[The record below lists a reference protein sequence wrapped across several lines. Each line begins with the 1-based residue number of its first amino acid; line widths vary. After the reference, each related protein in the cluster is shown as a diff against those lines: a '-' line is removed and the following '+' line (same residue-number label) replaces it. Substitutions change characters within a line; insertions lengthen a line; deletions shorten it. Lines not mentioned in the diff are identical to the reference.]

1 MPFYRKSV
9 FCYCIIQKKA
19 VPLQRFQK
27 SDDMLQRKFTTEL
40 SRFLQEEPNKIL
52 LVNGARQIG
61 KSYLIRYVSQQ
72 LFANYIE
79 INLQADKEGARTFAN
94 VHSVQDFY
102 VQLGIFA
109 GQRLGSREDTII
121 FLDEIQAYPH
131 LLTLLKFLNQD
142 ARYRYIAS
150 GSQLGIALKMTP
162 STPMGS
168 VAIKQMY
175 PLDFEE
181 FLWAMGANI
190 ESIAAIRSQFEKRES
205 VNKSMHDYLMRLFRY
220 YLIVGG
226 MPEAVNQF
234 VLDQNIEKVRAIQLD
249 IIELYRVDASQ
260 YDEEQKLKIRTIYDL
275 IPSLLE
281 NKKKRVVYR
290 NIEHNKNKRYEH
302 YEDEF
307 DYLTASEVAVAVRAI
322 SNPHFPL
329 KESEQKNLLKLY
341 LNDVGLLTCLL
352 YRMNVNAI
360 LEDIKSINLG
370 TVYES
375 AVAQELH
382 AHEYPLFYYDNKKL
396 GEVDFIIDDYTNLS
410 VLPIEVKSGKDYYI
424 HSALDK
430 FITNE
435 DYAVKEAMVLCNQ
448 REVEIDKNGI
458 TYLPV
463 YYSMF
468 IAENKSTKKIVL
480 SIPQMPE

>member
-1 MPFYRKSV
+1 
-9 FCYCIIQKKA
+9 
-19 VPLQRFQK
+19 
-27 SDDMLQRKFTTEL
+27 MLQRKFTTEL
-40 SRFLQEEPNKIL
+40 SRFLQEEPDKIM

-72 LFANYIE
+72 LFVNYIE
-79 INLQADKEGARTFAN
+79 INLQEDKDGVRTFAN
-94 VHSVQDFY
+94 VRSVQDFY
-102 VQLGIFA
+102 VQLCIFA
-109 GQRLGSREDTII
+109 GQRLGNRKDTIV
-121 FLDEIQAYPH
+121 FLDEIQVYPH

-175 PLDFEE
+175 PLEFEE
-181 FLWAMGANI
+181 FLWAMGANT
-190 ESIAAIRSQFEKRES
+190 ESIAAVQSQFEKREML
-205 VNKSMHDYLMRLFRY
+205 NESMHDYLLRMFQY

-234 VLDQNIEKVRAIQLD
+234 VYDQNVAKVRAIQRD
-249 IIELYRVDASQ
+249 IIELYRIDASQ
-260 YDEEQKLKIRTIYDL
+260 YDEERRLKIRTIYDL

-290 NIEHNKNKRYEH
+290 NIEHNKNRRYEH
-302 YEDEF
+302 YEEEF
-307 DYLTASEVAVAVRAI
+307 DYLTASGVATAVRAI

-352 YRMNVNAI
+352 FGLNVNAI
-360 LEDIKSINLG
+360 LENIKSINLG

-382 AHEYPLFYYDNKKL
+382 AHGCSLFYYDNKKL

-410 VLPIEVKSGKDYYI
+410 VLPIEVKSGKDYYV

-430 FITNE
+430 FIANQ
-435 DYAVKEAMVLCNQ
+435 DYSVKDAVVLCNQ
-448 REVEIDKNGI
+448 RRVEIDKNGI
-458 TYLPV
+458 LHMPV

-468 IAENKSTKKIVL
+468 IVGNKNSEDVL
-480 SIPQMPE
+480 LPLLKIPQ

>member
-1 MPFYRKSV
+1 
-9 FCYCIIQKKA
+9 
-19 VPLQRFQK
+19 
-27 SDDMLQRKFTTEL
+27 MLQRKFTTEL

-79 INLQADKEGARTFAN
+79 INLQADKEGARTFAK

-181 FLWAMGANI
+181 FLWSMGANRD
-190 ESIAAIRSQFEKRES
+190 SIVAIRSQFEKRES

-234 VLDQNIEKVRAIQLD
+234 VLDQNIEKVRAIQQD

-290 NIEHNKNKRYEH
+290 DIEHNKNKRYEH

-307 DYLTASEVAVAVRAI
+307 DYLTASGVAVAVRAI

-468 IAENKSTKKIVL
+468 IAENKSTKDIVL

>member
-1 MPFYRKSV
+1 M
-9 FCYCIIQKKA
+9 
-19 VPLQRFQK
+19 
-27 SDDMLQRKFTTEL
+27 
-40 SRFLQEEPNKIL
+40 
-52 LVNGARQIG
+52 
-61 KSYLIRYVSQQ
+61 SQQ
-72 LFANYIE
+72 LFVNYIE
-79 INLQADKEGARTFAN
+79 INLQEDKDGVRTFAN
-94 VHSVQDFY
+94 VRSVQDFY

-109 GQRLGSREDTII
+109 GQRLGNRKDTIV
-121 FLDEIQAYPH
+121 FLDEIQVYPH

-181 FLWAMGANI
+181 FLWAMGANT
-190 ESIAAIRSQFEKRES
+190 ESIAAVQSQFEKREML
-205 VNKSMHDYLMRLFRY
+205 NESMHDYLLRMFQY

-234 VLDQNIEKVRAIQLD
+234 VYDQNVAKVRAIQRD
-249 IIELYRVDASQ
+249 IIELYRIDASQ
-260 YDEEQKLKIRTIYDL
+260 YDEERRLKIRTIYDL

-281 NKKKRVVYR
+281 NKKKRIVYR
-290 NIEHNKNKRYEH
+290 NIEHNKNRRYEH
-302 YEDEF
+302 YEEEF
-307 DYLTASEVAVAVRAI
+307 DYLTASGVAMAVRAI

-352 YRMNVNAI
+352 YGMNVNAI
-360 LEDIKSINLG
+360 LENIKSINLG

-382 AHEYPLFYYDNKKL
+382 AHGCSLFYYDNKKL

-410 VLPIEVKSGKDYYI
+410 VLSIEVKSGKDYYV

-430 FITNE
+430 FIANQ
-435 DYAVKEAMVLCNQ
+435 DYSVKDAVVLCNQ
-448 REVEIDKNGI
+448 RRVEIDKNGI
-458 TYLPV
+458 LHMPV

-468 IAENKSTKKIVL
+468 IVGNKNSEDVL
-480 SIPQMPE
+480 LPLLKIPQ

>member
-1 MPFYRKSV
+1 
-9 FCYCIIQKKA
+9 
-19 VPLQRFQK
+19 
-27 SDDMLQRKFTTEL
+27 MLQRKFTTEL
-40 SRFLQEEPNKIL
+40 SRFLQEEPDKIM

-72 LFANYIE
+72 QFAHYIE

-102 VQLGIFA
+102 VQLGIYA
-109 GQRLGSREDTII
+109 GQDLGNREDTIV

-168 VAIKQMY
+168 IAIKQMY

-181 FLWAMGANI
+181 FLWAMGANS
-190 ESIAAIRSQFEKRES
+190 ESVSAVRSQFEKREMLNES
-205 VNKSMHDYLMRLFRY
+205 LHDYLLRMFRY

-234 VLDQNIEKVRAIQLD
+234 VLDQNIAKVRAIQKD

-260 YDEEQKLKIRTIYDL
+260 YDEERKLKIRTIYDL

-290 NIEHNKNKRYEH
+290 DIENVKGKRYEN
-302 YEDEF
+302 YEEEF
-307 DYLTASEVAVAVRAI
+307 DYLTASGVAMAVRAI

-329 KESEQKNLLKLY
+329 KENEQKNLLKLY
-341 LNDVGLLTCLL
+341 LNDVGLLTNLL
-352 YRMNVNAI
+352 YGMNANAI

-382 AHEYPLFYYDNKKL
+382 AHGCPLFYYDNKKL
-396 GEVDFIIDDYTNLS
+396 GEVDFIIDDYSNLS
-410 VLPIEVKSGKDYYI
+410 VLPIEVKSGKDYYV

-430 FITNE
+430 FISNK
-435 DYAVKEAMVLCNQ
+435 DYSVKDAIVLCNQ
-448 REVEIDKNGI
+448 REVKTDKDGV
-458 TYLPV
+458 TYMPV

-468 IAENKSTKKIVL
+468 IQGNNSTKDVIL
-480 SIPQMPE
+480 PLPEMPV

>member
-1 MPFYRKSV
+1 
-9 FCYCIIQKKA
+9 
-19 VPLQRFQK
+19 
-27 SDDMLQRKFTTEL
+27 MLQRKFTTEL
-40 SRFLQEEPNKIL
+40 SRFLQDEPDKIM

-72 LFANYIE
+72 LFAHYIE
-79 INLQADKEGARTFAN
+79 INLQEDKEGARTFAN

-102 VQLGIFA
+102 VQLGIFV
-109 GQRLGSREDTII
+109 GNELGTREDTIV

-181 FLWAMGANI
+181 FLWAMGANE
-190 ESIAAIRSQFEKRES
+190 ESLSAIRSQFERGEMLNES
-205 VNKSMHDYLMRLFRY
+205 LHNYMMRMFRY

-226 MPEAVNQF
+226 MPEVVNQF
-234 VLDQNIEKVRAIQLD
+234 VQDQNITKVRAIQHD

-260 YDEEQKLKIRTIYDL
+260 YDEERKLKIRTIYDL

-281 NKKKRVVYR
+281 NKKKRIVYR
-290 NIEHNKNKRYEH
+290 DIEHNKNKRYEH
-302 YEDEF
+302 YEEEF
-307 DYLTASEVAVAVRAI
+307 EYLTASGVAMAVRAI

-341 LNDVGLLTCLL
+341 INDVGLLTCLL
-352 YRMNVNAI
+352 YNMNVNAI
-360 LEDIKSINLG
+360 LDDVKSINLG

-382 AHEYPLFYYDNKKL
+382 AHGCPLFYYDNKKL
-396 GEVDFIIDDYTNLS
+396 GEVDFIIDDYEHLS
-410 VLPIEVKSGKDYYI
+410 VLPIEVKSGKDYYV

-430 FITNE
+430 FISNE
-435 DYAVKEAMVLCNQ
+435 DYSVKDAIVLYNR
-448 REVEIDKNGI
+448 REVKIGKDGV
-458 TYLPV
+458 TYMPV
-463 YYSMF
+463 YYAMF
-468 IAENKSTKKIVL
+468 IQATKPATDVIL
-480 SIPQMPE
+480 SLPTMPKRGS

>member
-1 MPFYRKSV
+1 
-9 FCYCIIQKKA
+9 
-19 VPLQRFQK
+19 
-27 SDDMLQRKFTTEL
+27 MLQRKFTTEL
-40 SRFLQEEPNKIL
+40 SRFLHEEPDKIM

-72 LFANYIE
+72 QFAHYIE

-102 VQLGIFA
+102 VQLGIYA
-109 GQRLGSREDTII
+109 GQDLGNREDTIV

-168 VAIKQMY
+168 IAIKQMY

-181 FLWAMGANI
+181 FLWAMGANS
-190 ESIAAIRSQFEKRES
+190 ESISAVRSQFEKREMLNES
-205 VNKSMHDYLMRLFRY
+205 LHDYLLRMFRY

-234 VLDQNIEKVRAIQLD
+234 VQDQNITKVRAIQKD

-260 YDEEQKLKIRTIYDL
+260 YDEERKLKIRTIYDL

-290 NIEHNKNKRYEH
+290 DIEHIKGKRYEN
-302 YEDEF
+302 YEEEF
-307 DYLTASEVAVAVRAI
+307 DYLTASGVAMAVRAI

-341 LNDVGLLTCLL
+341 INDVGLLTSLL
-352 YRMNVNAI
+352 YGMNANAI

-382 AHEYPLFYYDNKKL
+382 AHGCPLFYYDNKKL

-410 VLPIEVKSGKDYYI
+410 VLPIEVKSGKDYYV

-430 FITNE
+430 FISNK
-435 DYAVKEAMVLCNQ
+435 DYSVKDAIVLCNR
-448 REVEIDKNGI
+448 REVKPDKDGV
-458 TYLPV
+458 TYMPV

-468 IAENKSTKKIVL
+468 IQGNNSTKDMILPLPK
-480 SIPQMPE
+480 MPI

>member
-1 MPFYRKSV
+1 MQYICSGFYHRV
-9 FCYCIIQKKA
+9 
-19 VPLQRFQK
+19 
-27 SDDMLQRKFTTEL
+27 MLQRKFATEL
-40 SRFLQEEPNKIL
+40 SRFLQDEPDKIM

-72 LFANYIE
+72 LFAHYIE
-79 INLQADKEGARTFAN
+79 INLQEDKEGARTFAN

-109 GQRLGSREDTII
+109 GNELGTRKDTIV

-168 VAIKQMY
+168 VAMKQMY

-181 FLWAMGANI
+181 FLWAMGANT
-190 ESIAAIRSQFEKRES
+190 ESISAIRSQFEKREVLNES
-205 VNKSMHDYLMRLFRY
+205 LHEYMMRMFRF

-234 VLDQNIEKVRAIQLD
+234 VQDQNITKVRAIQRD

-260 YDEEQKLKIRTIYDL
+260 YDEERKLKIRTIYDL

-290 NIEHNKNKRYEH
+290 DIEHNKNKRYEH
-302 YEDEF
+302 YEEEF
-307 DYLTASEVAVAVRAI
+307 EYLTASGVAMAVRAI

-341 LNDVGLLTCLL
+341 INDVGLLTSLL
-352 YRMNVNAI
+352 YNMNVNAI
-360 LEDIKSINLG
+360 LEDVKSINLG

-382 AHEYPLFYYDNKKL
+382 AHGCPLFYYDNKKL
-396 GEVDFIIDDYTNLS
+396 GEVDFIIDDYGHLS
-410 VLPIEVKSGKDYYI
+410 VLPIEVKSGKDYYV

-430 FITNE
+430 FISNE
-435 DYAVKEAMVLCNQ
+435 DYSVKDAIVLCNR
-448 REVEIDKNGI
+448 REVKTAKEGV
-458 TYLPV
+458 TYMPV
-463 YYSMF
+463 YYAMF
-468 IAENKSTKKIVL
+468 IQDAKPAMDVIL
-480 SIPQMPE
+480 SLPTMPKMDK

>member
-1 MPFYRKSV
+1 MQTLAQLTKKEYLCSGFYDRT
-9 FCYCIIQKKA
+9 
-19 VPLQRFQK
+19 
-27 SDDMLQRKFTTEL
+27 MLQRKFATEL
-40 SRFLQEEPNKIL
+40 SRFLQDEPDKIM

-61 KSYLIRYVSQQ
+61 KSYLIRFVSQQ
-72 LFANYIE
+72 LFAHYIE
-79 INLQADKEGARTFAN
+79 INLQEDKEGARTFAN

-109 GQRLGSREDTII
+109 GNELGTRKDTIV

-181 FLWAMGANI
+181 FLRAMGVNS
-190 ESIAAIRSQFEKRES
+190 ESISAIRSQFEKREMLNES
-205 VNKSMHDYLMRLFRY
+205 LHEYMMRMFRF

-234 VLDQNIEKVRAIQLD
+234 VQNQNITKVRAIQQD

-260 YDEEQKLKIRTIYDL
+260 YDEERKLKIHTIYDL

-281 NKKKRVVYR
+281 NKKKRIVYR
-290 NIEHNKNKRYEH
+290 DIEHNKNKRYEH
-302 YEDEF
+302 YEEEF
-307 DYLTASEVAVAVRAI
+307 EYLTASGVAMAVRAI

-341 LNDVGLLTCLL
+341 INDVGLLTSLL
-352 YRMNVNAI
+352 YNMNVNAI
-360 LEDIKSINLG
+360 LEDVKSVNLG

-382 AHEYPLFYYDNKKL
+382 AHGCPLFYYDNKKL
-396 GEVDFIIDDYTNLS
+396 GEVDFIIDDYGNLS
-410 VLPIEVKSGKDYYI
+410 VLPIEVKSGKDYYV

-430 FITNE
+430 FISNE
-435 DYAVKEAMVLCNQ
+435 DYSVKDAIVLCNR
-448 REVEIDKNGI
+448 REIKTDKDGV
-458 TYLPV
+458 TYMPV
-463 YYSMF
+463 YYAMF
-468 IAENKSTKKIVL
+468 IQDTKQTTDVIL
-480 SIPQMPE
+480 SLPTMPKMDE

>member
-1 MPFYRKSV
+1 
-9 FCYCIIQKKA
+9 
-19 VPLQRFQK
+19 
-27 SDDMLQRKFTTEL
+27 MLQRKFTTEL
-40 SRFLQEEPNKIL
+40 SRFLHEEPDKIM

-72 LFANYIE
+72 QFAHYIE

-109 GQRLGSREDTII
+109 GNELGSREDTII

-131 LLTLLKFLNQD
+131 LLTMLKFLNQD

-168 VAIKQMY
+168 IAIKQMY

-181 FLWAMGANI
+181 FLWAMGANS
-190 ESIAAIRSQFEKRES
+190 ESISAIRSQFEKHEMLNES
-205 VNKSMHDYLMRLFRY
+205 LHEYVMRLFRL

-234 VLDQNIEKVRAIQLD
+234 VQDQNITKVRAIQKD

-260 YDEEQKLKIRTIYDL
+260 YDEERKLKIRTIYDL

-290 NIEHNKNKRYEH
+290 DIEHIKGKRYEN
-302 YEDEF
+302 YEEEF
-307 DYLTASEVAVAVRAI
+307 DYLTASGVAMAVRAI

-341 LNDVGLLTCLL
+341 LNDVGLLTSLL
-352 YRMNVNAI
+352 YGMNANAI
-360 LEDIKSINLG
+360 LEDI
-370 TVYES
+370 
-375 AVAQELH
+375 
-382 AHEYPLFYYDNKKL
+382 
-396 GEVDFIIDDYTNLS
+396 DDYSNLS
-410 VLPIEVKSGKDYYI
+410 VLPIEVKSGKDYYV

-430 FITNE
+430 FISNK
-435 DYAVKEAMVLCNQ
+435 DYSVKDAIVLCNR
-448 REVEIDKNGI
+448 REVKTDKNGV
-458 TYLPV
+458 TYMPV

-468 IAENKSTKKIVL
+468 IQGNNSTKDVIL
-480 SIPQMPE
+480 PLPEMPV

>member
-1 MPFYRKSV
+1 
-9 FCYCIIQKKA
+9 
-19 VPLQRFQK
+19 
-27 SDDMLQRKFTTEL
+27 MLQRKFTTEL
-40 SRFLQEEPNKIL
+40 SRFLQDEPDKIM

-61 KSYLIRYVSQQ
+61 KSYLIRFVSQQ
-72 LFANYIE
+72 LFTHYIE
-79 INLQADKEGARTFAN
+79 INLQEDKEGARTFAN

-109 GQRLGSREDTII
+109 GNELGSREDTIV

-181 FLWAMGANI
+181 FLWAMGANT
-190 ESIAAIRSQFEKRES
+190 ESISAIRSQFEKREMLNES
-205 VNKSMHDYLMRLFRY
+205 LHEYMMRLFRF

-234 VLDQNIEKVRAIQLD
+234 VQDQNITKVRAIQRD

-260 YDEEQKLKIRTIYDL
+260 YDEERKLKIRTIYDL

-290 NIEHNKNKRYEH
+290 DIEHNKNKRYEH
-302 YEDEF
+302 YEEEF
-307 DYLTASEVAVAVRAI
+307 EYLAASGVAMDVRAI

-329 KESEQKNLLKLY
+329 KGSEQKNLLKLY
-341 LNDVGLLTCLL
+341 INDVGLLTCLL
-352 YRMNVNAI
+352 YNMNVNAI
-360 LEDIKSINLG
+360 LEDVKSINLG

-382 AHEYPLFYYDNKKL
+382 AHGCPLFYYDNKKL
-396 GEVDFIIDDYTNLS
+396 GEVDFIIDDYGHLS
-410 VLPIEVKSGKDYYI
+410 VLPIEVKSGKDYYV

-430 FITNE
+430 FISNE
-435 DYAVKEAMVLCNQ
+435 DYSVKDAIVLCNR
-448 REVEIDKNGI
+448 REVKTDKDEV
-458 TYLPV
+458 TYMPV
-463 YYSMF
+463 YYAMF
-468 IAENKSTKKIVL
+468 IQDAKPTTDVIL
-480 SIPQMPE
+480 SLPTMPQMDK

>member
-1 MPFYRKSV
+1 
-9 FCYCIIQKKA
+9 
-19 VPLQRFQK
+19 
-27 SDDMLQRKFTTEL
+27 MLQRKFTTEL
-40 SRFLQEEPNKIL
+40 SRFLQEEPDKIM

-72 LFANYIE
+72 LFVNYIE
-79 INLQADKEGARTFAN
+79 INLQEDKDGVRTFAN
-94 VHSVQDFY
+94 VRSVQDFY

-109 GQRLGSREDTII
+109 GQRLGNRKDTIV
-121 FLDEIQAYPH
+121 FLDEIQVYPH

-181 FLWAMGANI
+181 FLWAMGANT
-190 ESIAAIRSQFEKRES
+190 ESIAAVQSQFEKREML
-205 VNKSMHDYLMRLFRY
+205 NESMHDYLLRMFQY

-234 VLDQNIEKVRAIQLD
+234 VYDQNVAKVRAIQRD
-249 IIELYRVDASQ
+249 IIELYRIDASQ
-260 YDEEQKLKIRTIYDL
+260 YDEERRLKIRTIYDL

-290 NIEHNKNKRYEH
+290 NIEHNKNRRYEH
-302 YEDEF
+302 YEEEF
-307 DYLTASEVAVAVRAI
+307 DYLTASGVATAVRAI
-322 SNPHFPL
+322 SNPHLPL

-352 YRMNVNAI
+352 YGMNVNAI
-360 LEDIKSINLG
+360 LENIKSINLG

-382 AHEYPLFYYDNKKL
+382 AHGCSLFYYDNKKL

-410 VLPIEVKSGKDYYI
+410 VLPIEVKSGKDYYV

-430 FITNE
+430 FIANQ
-435 DYAVKEAMVLCNQ
+435 DYSVKDAVVLCNQ
-448 REVEIDKNGI
+448 RRVEIDKNGI
-458 TYLPV
+458 LHMPV

-468 IAENKSTKKIVL
+468 IVGNKNSEDVL
-480 SIPQMPE
+480 LPLLKIPQ

>member
-1 MPFYRKSV
+1 
-9 FCYCIIQKKA
+9 
-19 VPLQRFQK
+19 
-27 SDDMLQRKFTTEL
+27 MLQRKFTTEL
-40 SRFLQEEPNKIL
+40 SRFLHEEPDKIM

-72 LFANYIE
+72 QFAHYIE

-109 GQRLGSREDTII
+109 GNELGSREDTII

-131 LLTLLKFLNQD
+131 LLTMLKFLNQD

-150 GSQLGIALKMTP
+150 GSQLGIALKLTP

-168 VAIKQMY
+168 IAIKQMY

-181 FLWAMGANI
+181 FLWAMGANS
-190 ESIAAIRSQFEKRES
+190 ESISAIRSKFEKREMLNES
-205 VNKSMHDYLMRLFRY
+205 LHEYVMRLFRL

-234 VLDQNIEKVRAIQLD
+234 VQDQNITKVRAIQKD

-260 YDEEQKLKIRTIYDL
+260 YDEERKLKIRTIYDL

-290 NIEHNKNKRYEH
+290 DIEHIKSKRYEN
-302 YEDEF
+302 YEEEF
-307 DYLTASEVAVAVRAI
+307 DYLTASGVAMAVRAI

-341 LNDVGLLTCLL
+341 INDVGLLTSLL
-352 YRMNVNAI
+352 YGMNANAI
-360 LEDIKSINLG
+360 LDDIKSINLG

-382 AHEYPLFYYDNKKL
+382 AHGCPLFYYDNKKL

-410 VLPIEVKSGKDYYI
+410 VLPIEVKSGKDYYV

-430 FITNE
+430 FISNK
-435 DYAVKEAMVLCNQ
+435 DYSVKDAIVLCNR
-448 REVEIDKNGI
+448 REVKTDKNGV
-458 TYLPV
+458 TYMPV

-468 IAENKSTKKIVL
+468 IQGNNSTKDVIL
-480 SIPQMPE
+480 PLPEMPV

>member
-1 MPFYRKSV
+1 
-9 FCYCIIQKKA
+9 
-19 VPLQRFQK
+19 
-27 SDDMLQRKFTTEL
+27 MLQRKFTTEL
-40 SRFLQEEPNKIL
+40 SRFLKDEPDKIM

-72 LFANYIE
+72 LFAHYIE
-79 INLQADKEGARTFAN
+79 INLQEDKEGARTFAN

-109 GQRLGSREDTII
+109 GNELGTRKDTIV

-181 FLWAMGANI
+181 FLWAMGVNS
-190 ESIAAIRSQFEKRES
+190 ESISAIRSQFEKREMLNES
-205 VNKSMHDYLMRLFRY
+205 LHEYMMRMFRF

-234 VLDQNIEKVRAIQLD
+234 VQDQNITKVRAIQQD

-260 YDEEQKLKIRTIYDL
+260 YDEERKLKIRTIYDL

-290 NIEHNKNKRYEH
+290 DIEHNKNKRYEH
-302 YEDEF
+302 YEEEF
-307 DYLTASEVAVAVRAI
+307 EYLTASGVAMAVRAI

-341 LNDVGLLTCLL
+341 INDVGLLTALL
-352 YRMNVNAI
+352 YNMNVNAI
-360 LEDIKSINLG
+360 LEDVKSINLG

-382 AHEYPLFYYDNKKL
+382 AHGCPLFYYDNKKL
-396 GEVDFIIDDYTNLS
+396 GEVDFIIDDYGHLS
-410 VLPIEVKSGKDYYI
+410 VLPIEVKSGKDYYV

-430 FITNE
+430 FISNE
-435 DYAVKEAMVLCNQ
+435 DYSVRDAIVLCN
-448 REVEIDKNGI
+448 RRDVKMDKEGV
-458 TYLPV
+458 TYMPV
-463 YYSMF
+463 YYAMF
-468 IAENKSTKKIVL
+468 IQYIKPTTDVIL
-480 SIPQMPE
+480 SLPTMPLMVE

>member
-1 MPFYRKSV
+1 
-9 FCYCIIQKKA
+9 
-19 VPLQRFQK
+19 
-27 SDDMLQRKFTTEL
+27 MLQRKFTTEL
-40 SRFLQEEPNKIL
+40 SRFLQDEPDKIM

-72 LFANYIE
+72 LFAHYIE
-79 INLQADKEGARTFAN
+79 INLQEDKEGARTFAN

-109 GQRLGSREDTII
+109 GNELGTREDTIV

-181 FLWAMGANI
+181 FLWAMGANE
-190 ESIAAIRSQFEKRES
+190 ESLSAIRSQFERGEMLNES
-205 VNKSMHDYLMRLFRY
+205 LHNYMMRMFRY

-226 MPEAVNQF
+226 MPEVVNQF
-234 VLDQNIEKVRAIQLD
+234 VQDQNITKVRAIQHD

-260 YDEEQKLKIRTIYDL
+260 YDEERKLKIRTIYDL

-281 NKKKRVVYR
+281 NKKKRIVYR
-290 NIEHNKNKRYEH
+290 DIEHNKNKRYEH
-302 YEDEF
+302 YEEEF
-307 DYLTASEVAVAVRAI
+307 EYLTASGVAMAVRAI

-341 LNDVGLLTCLL
+341 INDVGLLTCLL
-352 YRMNVNAI
+352 YNMNVNAI
-360 LEDIKSINLG
+360 LDDVKSINLG

-382 AHEYPLFYYDNKKL
+382 AHGCPLFYYDNKKL
-396 GEVDFIIDDYTNLS
+396 GEVDFIIDDYEHLS
-410 VLPIEVKSGKDYYI
+410 VLPIEVKSGKDYYV

-430 FITNE
+430 FISNE
-435 DYAVKEAMVLCNQ
+435 DYSVKDAIALYNR
-448 REVEIDKNGI
+448 REVKIGKDGV
-458 TYLPV
+458 TYMPV
-463 YYSMF
+463 YYAMF
-468 IAENKSTKKIVL
+468 IQATKPATDVIL
-480 SIPQMPE
+480 SLPTMPKRGS

>member
-1 MPFYRKSV
+1 
-9 FCYCIIQKKA
+9 
-19 VPLQRFQK
+19 
-27 SDDMLQRKFTTEL
+27 MLQRKFTTEL
-40 SRFLQEEPNKIL
+40 SHFLQDEPDKIM

-72 LFANYIE
+72 LFAHYIE
-79 INLQADKEGARTFAN
+79 INLQEDKEGARTFAN

-109 GQRLGSREDTII
+109 GNELGTRKDTIV

-168 VAIKQMY
+168 VAITEMY

-181 FLWAMGANI
+181 FLWALGANTD
-190 ESIAAIRSQFEKRES
+190 SIAAIRSQFDKREMLNES
-205 VNKSMHDYLMRLFRY
+205 LHEYMMRMFRF

-234 VLDQNIEKVRAIQLD
+234 VQDQNITKVRAIQHD

-260 YDEEQKLKIRTIYDL
+260 YDEERKLKIRTIYDL

-281 NKKKRVVYR
+281 NKKKRIVYR
-290 NIEHNKNKRYEH
+290 DIEHNKNKRYEH
-302 YEDEF
+302 YEEEF
-307 DYLTASEVAVAVRAI
+307 EYLTASGVAMAVRAI

-341 LNDVGLLTCLL
+341 INDVGLLTCLL
-352 YRMNVNAI
+352 YNMNVNAI
-360 LEDIKSINLG
+360 LEDVNSINLG

-382 AHEYPLFYYDNKKL
+382 AHGCPLFYYDNKKL
-396 GEVDFIIDDYTNLS
+396 GEVDFIIDDYGHLS
-410 VLPIEVKSGKDYYI
+410 VLPIEVKSGKDYYVHI
-424 HSALDK
+424 ALDK
-430 FITNE
+430 FISNK
-435 DYAVKEAMVLCNQ
+435 DYSVKDAIVLCNR
-448 REVEIDKNGI
+448 REIKTDKDGV
-458 TYLPV
+458 TYMPV
-463 YYSMF
+463 YYAMF
-468 IAENKSTKKIVL
+468 IQDTKQTTDVIL
-480 SIPQMPE
+480 SLPTMPQMDK

>member
-1 MPFYRKSV
+1 
-9 FCYCIIQKKA
+9 
-19 VPLQRFQK
+19 
-27 SDDMLQRKFTTEL
+27 MLQRKFTTEL
-40 SRFLQEEPNKIL
+40 SRFLHEEPDKIM

-72 LFANYIE
+72 QFAHYIE

-109 GQRLGSREDTII
+109 GNELGSREDTII

-131 LLTLLKFLNQD
+131 LLTMLKFLNQD

-168 VAIKQMY
+168 IAIKQMY

-181 FLWAMGANI
+181 FLWAMGANS
-190 ESIAAIRSQFEKRES
+190 ESISAIRSQFEKHEMLNES
-205 VNKSMHDYLMRLFRY
+205 LHEYVMRLFRL

-234 VLDQNIEKVRAIQLD
+234 VQDQNITKVRAIQKD

-260 YDEEQKLKIRTIYDL
+260 YDEERKLKIRTIYDL

-290 NIEHNKNKRYEH
+290 DIEHIKGKRYEN
-302 YEDEF
+302 YEEEF
-307 DYLTASEVAVAVRAI
+307 DYLTASGVAMAVRAI

-341 LNDVGLLTCLL
+341 LNDVGLLTSLL
-352 YRMNVNAI
+352 YGMNANAI

-382 AHEYPLFYYDNKKL
+382 AHGCPLFYYDNKKL
-396 GEVDFIIDDYTNLS
+396 GEVDFIIDDYSNLS
-410 VLPIEVKSGKDYYI
+410 VLPIEVKSGKDYYV

-430 FITNE
+430 FISNK
-435 DYAVKEAMVLCNQ
+435 DYSVKDAIVLCNR
-448 REVEIDKNGI
+448 REVKTDKNGV
-458 TYLPV
+458 TYMPV

-468 IAENKSTKKIVL
+468 IQGNNSTKDVIL
-480 SIPQMPE
+480 PLPEMPV

>member
-1 MPFYRKSV
+1 
-9 FCYCIIQKKA
+9 
-19 VPLQRFQK
+19 
-27 SDDMLQRKFTTEL
+27 MLQRKFTTEL
-40 SRFLQEEPNKIL
+40 SRFLHEEPDKIM

-72 LFANYIE
+72 QFAHYIE

-102 VQLGIFA
+102 VQLGIYA
-109 GQRLGSREDTII
+109 GQDLGNREDTIV

-168 VAIKQMY
+168 IAIKQMY

-181 FLWAMGANI
+181 FLWAMGANS
-190 ESIAAIRSQFEKRES
+190 ESISAVRSQFEKREMLNES
-205 VNKSMHDYLMRLFRY
+205 LHDYLLRMFRY

-234 VLDQNIEKVRAIQLD
+234 VLDQNIAKVRAIQKD

-260 YDEEQKLKIRTIYDL
+260 YDEERKLKIRIIYDL

-290 NIEHNKNKRYEH
+290 DIEHIKSKRYEH
-302 YEDEF
+302 YEEEF
-307 DYLTASEVAVAVRAI
+307 DYLTASGVAMAVRAI

-341 LNDVGLLTCLL
+341 LNDVGLLTSLL
-352 YRMNVNAI
+352 YGMNANAI
-360 LEDIKSINLG
+360 LEDFKSINLG

-382 AHEYPLFYYDNKKL
+382 AHGCPLFYYDNKKL
-396 GEVDFIIDDYTNLS
+396 GEVDFIIDDYSNLS
-410 VLPIEVKSGKDYYI
+410 VLPIEVKSGKDYYV

-430 FITNE
+430 FISNK
-435 DYAVKEAMVLCNQ
+435 DYLVKDAIVLCNQ
-448 REVEIDKNGI
+448 REVKTDKDGV
-458 TYLPV
+458 TYMPV

-468 IAENKSTKKIVL
+468 IQGNNSTKDVIL
-480 SIPQMPE
+480 PLPEMPI

>member
-1 MPFYRKSV
+1 
-9 FCYCIIQKKA
+9 
-19 VPLQRFQK
+19 
-27 SDDMLQRKFTTEL
+27 MLQRKFTTEL
-40 SRFLQEEPNKIL
+40 SRFLHEEPDKIM

-61 KSYLIRYVSQQ
+61 KSFLIRYVSQQ
-72 LFANYIE
+72 QFAHYIE

-102 VQLGIFA
+102 VQLGILA
-109 GQRLGSREDTII
+109 GNELGSREDTII

-131 LLTLLKFLNQD
+131 LLTMLKFLNQD

-168 VAIKQMY
+168 IAIKQMY

-181 FLWAMGANI
+181 FLWAMGANS
-190 ESIAAIRSQFEKRES
+190 ESISAIRSQFEKREMLNES
-205 VNKSMHDYLMRLFRY
+205 LHEYVIKLFRL

-234 VLDQNIEKVRAIQLD
+234 VQDQNITKVRAIQKD

-260 YDEEQKLKIRTIYDL
+260 YDEERKLKIRTIYNL

-290 NIEHNKNKRYEH
+290 DIEHIKGKRYEN
-302 YEDEF
+302 YEEEF
-307 DYLTASEVAVAVRAI
+307 DYLTASGVAMAVRAI

-341 LNDVGLLTCLL
+341 INDVGLLTSLL
-352 YRMNVNAI
+352 YGMNANAI

-382 AHEYPLFYYDNKKL
+382 AHGCPLFYYDNKKL

-410 VLPIEVKSGKDYYI
+410 VLPIEVKSGKDYYV

-430 FITNE
+430 FISNK
-435 DYAVKEAMVLCNQ
+435 DYSVKDAIVLCNR
-448 REVEIDKNGI
+448 REVKTDKDGV
-458 TYLPV
+458 TYMPV

-468 IAENKSTKKIVL
+468 IQGNNSTKDVIL
-480 SIPQMPE
+480 PLPEMPI

>member
-1 MPFYRKSV
+1 
-9 FCYCIIQKKA
+9 
-19 VPLQRFQK
+19 
-27 SDDMLQRKFTTEL
+27 MLQRKFTTEL
-40 SRFLQEEPNKIL
+40 SRFLQDEPDKIM

-72 LFANYIE
+72 LFAHYIE
-79 INLQADKEGARTFAN
+79 INLQEDKEGARTFAN

-109 GQRLGSREDTII
+109 GNELGTRKDTIV

-181 FLWAMGANI
+181 FLWAMGANE
-190 ESIAAIRSQFEKRES
+190 ESLSDIRSQFERGEMLNES
-205 VNKSMHDYLMRLFRY
+205 LHNYMMRMFRY

-234 VLDQNIEKVRAIQLD
+234 VQDQNITKVRAIQRD

-260 YDEEQKLKIRTIYDL
+260 YDEERKLKIRTIYDL

-281 NKKKRVVYR
+281 NKKKRIVYR
-290 NIEHNKNKRYEH
+290 DIEHNKNKRYEH
-302 YEDEF
+302 YEEEF
-307 DYLTASEVAVAVRAI
+307 DYLTASGVAMAVRAI

-341 LNDVGLLTCLL
+341 INDVGLLTCLL
-352 YRMNVNAI
+352 YNMNVNAI
-360 LEDIKSINLG
+360 LEDVKSINLG

-382 AHEYPLFYYDNKKL
+382 AHGCPLFYYDNKKL
-396 GEVDFIIDDYTNLS
+396 GEVDFIIDDYEHLS
-410 VLPIEVKSGKDYYI
+410 VLPIEVKSGKDYYV

-430 FITNE
+430 FISNE
-435 DYAVKEAMVLCNQ
+435 DYSVKDAIVLYNQ
-448 REVEIDKNGI
+448 REVKIGKDGV
-458 TYLPV
+458 TYMPV
-463 YYSMF
+463 YYAMF
-468 IAENKSTKKIVL
+468 IQATKPATDVIL
-480 SIPQMPE
+480 SLPTMPKRGS

>member
-1 MPFYRKSV
+1 
-9 FCYCIIQKKA
+9 
-19 VPLQRFQK
+19 
-27 SDDMLQRKFTTEL
+27 MLQRKFTTEL
-40 SRFLQEEPNKIL
+40 SRFLQEEPDKIM

-72 LFANYIE
+72 QFAHYIE

-102 VQLGIFA
+102 VQLGIYA
-109 GQRLGSREDTII
+109 GQDLGNREDTIV

-168 VAIKQMY
+168 IAIKQMY

-181 FLWAMGANI
+181 FLWAMGANS
-190 ESIAAIRSQFEKRES
+190 ESISAVRSQFEKREMLNES
-205 VNKSMHDYLMRLFRY
+205 LHDYLLRMFRY

-234 VLDQNIEKVRAIQLD
+234 VLDQNIAKVRAIQKD

-260 YDEEQKLKIRTIYDL
+260 YDEERKLKIRIIYDL

-290 NIEHNKNKRYEH
+290 DIEHIKSKRYEH
-302 YEDEF
+302 YEEEF
-307 DYLTASEVAVAVRAI
+307 DYLTASGVAMAVCAI

-341 LNDVGLLTCLL
+341 LNDVGLLTSLL
-352 YRMNVNAI
+352 YGMNANAI

-375 AVAQELH
+375 H
-382 AHEYPLFYYDNKKL
+382 GCPLFYYDNKKL
-396 GEVDFIIDDYTNLS
+396 GEVDFIIDDYSNLS
-410 VLPIEVKSGKDYYI
+410 VLPIEVKSGKDYYV

-430 FITNE
+430 FISNK
-435 DYAVKEAMVLCNQ
+435 DYSVKDAIVLCNQ
-448 REVEIDKNGI
+448 REVKTDKNGV
-458 TYLPV
+458 TYMPV

-468 IAENKSTKKIVL
+468 IQGNNSTKDVIL
-480 SIPQMPE
+480 PLPEMPIIIQ

>member
-1 MPFYRKSV
+1 
-9 FCYCIIQKKA
+9 
-19 VPLQRFQK
+19 
-27 SDDMLQRKFTTEL
+27 MLQRKFTTEL
-40 SRFLQEEPNKIL
+40 SRFLQEEPDKIM

-61 KSYLIRYVSQQ
+61 KSYLIRYVGQQ
-72 LFANYIE
+72 QFAHYIE
-79 INLQADKEGARTFAN
+79 INLQADKDGARTFAN

-109 GQRLGSREDTII
+109 GNELGSREDTII
-121 FLDEIQAYPH
+121 FLDEIQACPH
-131 LLTLLKFLNQD
+131 LLTMLKFLNQD

-181 FLWAMGANI
+181 FLWAMGANS
-190 ESIAAIRSQFEKRES
+190 ESISAIRSQFEKREMLNES
-205 VNKSMHDYLMRLFRY
+205 LHEYVMRLFRL

-234 VLDQNIEKVRAIQLD
+234 VQDQNITKVRAIQKD

-260 YDEEQKLKIRTIYDL
+260 YDEERKLKIRTIYDL

-290 NIEHNKNKRYEH
+290 DIEHIKGKRYEN
-302 YEDEF
+302 YEEEF
-307 DYLTASEVAVAVRAI
+307 DYLTASGVAMAVRAI

-341 LNDVGLLTCLL
+341 INDVGLLTSLL
-352 YRMNVNAI
+352 YGMNVNAI
-360 LEDIKSINLG
+360 LDDIKSINLG

-382 AHEYPLFYYDNKKL
+382 AHGCPLFYYDNKKL

-410 VLPIEVKSGKDYYI
+410 VLPIEVKSGKDYYV

-430 FITNE
+430 FISNK
-435 DYAVKEAMVLCNQ
+435 DYSVKDAIVLSNR
-448 REVEIDKNGI
+448 REVKTDKDGV
-458 TYLPV
+458 TYMPV

-468 IAENKSTKKIVL
+468 IQGNNSTKDVIL
-480 SIPQMPE
+480 PLPEMPI

>member
-1 MPFYRKSV
+1 
-9 FCYCIIQKKA
+9 
-19 VPLQRFQK
+19 
-27 SDDMLQRKFTTEL
+27 MLQRKFTTEL
-40 SRFLQEEPNKIL
+40 SRFLHEEPDKIM

-72 LFANYIE
+72 QFAHYIE

-109 GQRLGSREDTII
+109 GNELGSREDTII
-121 FLDEIQAYPH
+121 FLDEIQTYPH
-131 LLTLLKFLNQD
+131 LLTMLKFLNQD

-181 FLWAMGANI
+181 FLWAMGANS
-190 ESIAAIRSQFEKRES
+190 ESISAIRSQFEKHEMLNES
-205 VNKSMHDYLMRLFRY
+205 LHEYVMRLFRL

-234 VLDQNIEKVRAIQLD
+234 VQDQNITKVRAIQKD

-260 YDEEQKLKIRTIYDL
+260 YDEERKLKIRTIYDL

-290 NIEHNKNKRYEH
+290 DIEHIKGKRYEN
-302 YEDEF
+302 YEEEF
-307 DYLTASEVAVAVRAI
+307 DYLTASGVAMAVRAI

-341 LNDVGLLTCLL
+341 INDVGLLTSLL
-352 YRMNVNAI
+352 YGMNANAI
-360 LEDIKSINLG
+360 LDDIKSINLG

-382 AHEYPLFYYDNKKL
+382 AHGCPLFYYDNKKL

-410 VLPIEVKSGKDYYI
+410 VLPIEVKSGKDYYV

-430 FITNE
+430 FISNK
-435 DYAVKEAMVLCNQ
+435 DYSVKDAIVLCNR
-448 REVEIDKNGI
+448 REVKTDKDGV
-458 TYLPV
+458 TYMPV

-468 IAENKSTKKIVL
+468 IQGNNSTKDVIL
-480 SIPQMPE
+480 PLPEMPI

>member
-1 MPFYRKSV
+1 MQYICSGFYHRV
-9 FCYCIIQKKA
+9 
-19 VPLQRFQK
+19 
-27 SDDMLQRKFTTEL
+27 MLQRKFATEL
-40 SRFLQEEPNKIL
+40 SRFLQDEPDKIM

-61 KSYLIRYVSQQ
+61 KSYLIRYVCQQ
-72 LFANYIE
+72 LFAHYIE
-79 INLQADKEGARTFAN
+79 INLQEDKEGARTFAN

-109 GQRLGSREDTII
+109 GNELGTRKDTIV

-168 VAIKQMY
+168 VAMKQMY

-181 FLWAMGANI
+181 FLWAMGANT
-190 ESIAAIRSQFEKRES
+190 ESISAIRSQFEKREVLNES
-205 VNKSMHDYLMRLFRY
+205 LHEYMMRMFRF

-234 VLDQNIEKVRAIQLD
+234 VQDQNITKVRAIQRD

-260 YDEEQKLKIRTIYDL
+260 YDEERKLKIRTIYDL

-290 NIEHNKNKRYEH
+290 DIEHNKNKRYEH
-302 YEDEF
+302 YEEEF
-307 DYLTASEVAVAVRAI
+307 EYLTASGVAMAVRAI

-341 LNDVGLLTCLL
+341 INDVGLLTSLL
-352 YRMNVNAI
+352 YNMNVNAI
-360 LEDIKSINLG
+360 LEDVKSINLG

-382 AHEYPLFYYDNKKL
+382 AHGCPLFYYDNKKL
-396 GEVDFIIDDYTNLS
+396 GEVDFIIDDYGHLS
-410 VLPIEVKSGKDYYI
+410 VLPIEVKSGKDYYV

-430 FITNE
+430 FISNE
-435 DYAVKEAMVLCNQ
+435 DYSVKDAIVLCNR
-448 REVEIDKNGI
+448 REVKTAKEGV
-458 TYLPV
+458 TYMPV
-463 YYSMF
+463 YYAMF
-468 IAENKSTKKIVL
+468 IQDAKPAMDVIL
-480 SIPQMPE
+480 SLPTMPKMDK

>member
-1 MPFYRKSV
+1 
-9 FCYCIIQKKA
+9 
-19 VPLQRFQK
+19 
-27 SDDMLQRKFTTEL
+27 MLQRKFTTEL
-40 SRFLQEEPNKIL
+40 SRFLQEEPDKIM

-72 LFANYIE
+72 LFVNYIE
-79 INLQADKEGARTFAN
+79 INLQEDKDGVRTFAN
-94 VHSVQDFY
+94 VRSVQDFY

-109 GQRLGSREDTII
+109 GQRLGNRKDTIV
-121 FLDEIQAYPH
+121 FLDEIQVYPH

-168 VAIKQMY
+168 VSIKQMY

-181 FLWAMGANI
+181 FLWAMGANT
-190 ESIAAIRSQFEKRES
+190 ESIAAVQSQFEKREML
-205 VNKSMHDYLMRLFRY
+205 NESMHDYLLRMFQY

-234 VLDQNIEKVRAIQLD
+234 VYDQNVAKVRAIQRD
-249 IIELYRVDASQ
+249 IIELYRIDASQ
-260 YDEEQKLKIRTIYDL
+260 YDEERRLKIRTIYDL

-290 NIEHNKNKRYEH
+290 NIEHNKNRRYEH
-302 YEDEF
+302 YEEEF
-307 DYLTASEVAVAVRAI
+307 DYLTASGVAMAVRAI

-352 YRMNVNAI
+352 YGMNVNAI
-360 LEDIKSINLG
+360 LENIKSINLG

-382 AHEYPLFYYDNKKL
+382 AHGCSLFYYDNKKL

-410 VLPIEVKSGKDYYI
+410 VLPIEVKSGKDYYV

-430 FITNE
+430 FIANQ
-435 DYAVKEAMVLCNQ
+435 DYSVKDAVVLCNQ
-448 REVEIDKNGI
+448 RRVEIDKNGI
-458 TYLPV
+458 LHMPV

-468 IAENKSTKKIVL
+468 IVGNKNSEDVL
-480 SIPQMPE
+480 LPLLKIPQ

>member
-1 MPFYRKSV
+1 
-9 FCYCIIQKKA
+9 
-19 VPLQRFQK
+19 
-27 SDDMLQRKFTTEL
+27 MLQRKFTTEL
-40 SRFLQEEPNKIL
+40 SRFLQEEPDKIM

-72 LFANYIE
+72 QFAHYIE

-102 VQLGIFA
+102 VQLGIYA
-109 GQRLGSREDTII
+109 GQDLGNREDTIV

-168 VAIKQMY
+168 IAIKQMY

-181 FLWAMGANI
+181 FLWAMGANS
-190 ESIAAIRSQFEKRES
+190 ESISAVRSQFEKREMLNES
-205 VNKSMHDYLMRLFRY
+205 LHDYLLRMFRY

-234 VLDQNIEKVRAIQLD
+234 VLDQNIAKVRAIQKD

-260 YDEEQKLKIRTIYDL
+260 YDEERKLKIRIIYDL

-290 NIEHNKNKRYEH
+290 DIEHIKSKRYEH
-302 YEDEF
+302 YEEEF
-307 DYLTASEVAVAVRAI
+307 DYLTASGVAMAVRAI

-341 LNDVGLLTCLL
+341 LNDVGLLTSLL
-352 YRMNVNAI
+352 YGMNANAI
-360 LEDIKSINLG
+360 LDDIKSINLG

-382 AHEYPLFYYDNKKL
+382 AHGCPLFYYDNKKL
-396 GEVDFIIDDYTNLS
+396 GEVDFIIDDYSNLS
-410 VLPIEVKSGKDYYI
+410 VLPIEVKSGKDYYV

-430 FITNE
+430 FISNK
-435 DYAVKEAMVLCNQ
+435 DYLVKDAIVLCNQ
-448 REVEIDKNGI
+448 REVKTDKNGV
-458 TYLPV
+458 TYMPV

-468 IAENKSTKKIVL
+468 IQGNNSTKDVIL
-480 SIPQMPE
+480 PLPEMPV

>member
-1 MPFYRKSV
+1 MQYICSGFYHRV
-9 FCYCIIQKKA
+9 
-19 VPLQRFQK
+19 
-27 SDDMLQRKFTTEL
+27 MLQRKFTTEL
-40 SRFLQEEPNKIL
+40 SRFLQDEPDKIM

-72 LFANYIE
+72 LFAHYIE
-79 INLQADKEGARTFAN
+79 INLQEDKEGARTFAN

-109 GQRLGSREDTII
+109 GNELGTRKDTIV

-181 FLWAMGANI
+181 FLWAMGVNS
-190 ESIAAIRSQFEKRES
+190 ESISAIRSQFEKREVLNES
-205 VNKSMHDYLMRLFRY
+205 LHEYMMRMFRF

-234 VLDQNIEKVRAIQLD
+234 VQDQNITKVRAIQRD

-260 YDEEQKLKIRTIYDL
+260 YDEERKLKIRTIYDL

-290 NIEHNKNKRYEH
+290 DIEHNKNKRYEH
-302 YEDEF
+302 YEEEF
-307 DYLTASEVAVAVRAI
+307 EYLTASGVAMAVRAI

-341 LNDVGLLTCLL
+341 INDVGLLTSLL
-352 YRMNVNAI
+352 YNMNVNAI
-360 LEDIKSINLG
+360 LEDVKSINLG

-382 AHEYPLFYYDNKKL
+382 AHGCPLFYYDNKKL
-396 GEVDFIIDDYTNLS
+396 GEVDFIIDDYGHLS
-410 VLPIEVKSGKDYYI
+410 VLPIEVKSGKDYYV

-430 FITNE
+430 FISNE
-435 DYAVKEAMVLCNQ
+435 DYSVKDAIVLCNR
-448 REVEIDKNGI
+448 REVKTAKEGV
-458 TYLPV
+458 TYMPV
-463 YYSMF
+463 YYAMF
-468 IAENKSTKKIVL
+468 IQDAKPAMDVIL
-480 SIPQMPE
+480 SLPTMPKMDK

>member
-1 MPFYRKSV
+1 
-9 FCYCIIQKKA
+9 
-19 VPLQRFQK
+19 
-27 SDDMLQRKFTTEL
+27 MLQRKFTTEL
-40 SRFLQEEPNKIL
+40 SRFLQDEPDKIM

-72 LFANYIE
+72 LFAHYIE
-79 INLQADKEGARTFAN
+79 INLQEDKEGARTFAN

-109 GQRLGSREDTII
+109 GNELGTREDTIV

-181 FLWAMGANI
+181 FLWAMGANE
-190 ESIAAIRSQFEKRES
+190 ESLSAIRSQFERGEMLNES
-205 VNKSMHDYLMRLFRY
+205 LHNYMMRMFRY

-226 MPEAVNQF
+226 MPEVVNQF
-234 VLDQNIEKVRAIQLD
+234 VQDQNITKVRAIQHD

-260 YDEEQKLKIRTIYDL
+260 YDEERKLKIRTIYDL

-281 NKKKRVVYR
+281 NKKKRIVYR
-290 NIEHNKNKRYEH
+290 DIEHNKNKRYEH
-302 YEDEF
+302 YEEEF
-307 DYLTASEVAVAVRAI
+307 EYLTASGVAMAVRAI

-341 LNDVGLLTCLL
+341 INDVGLLTCLL
-352 YRMNVNAI
+352 YNMNVNAI
-360 LEDIKSINLG
+360 LDDVKSINLG

-382 AHEYPLFYYDNKKL
+382 AHGCPLFYYDNKKL
-396 GEVDFIIDDYTNLS
+396 GEVDFIIDDYEHLS
-410 VLPIEVKSGKDYYI
+410 VLPIEVKSGKDYYV

-430 FITNE
+430 FISNE
-435 DYAVKEAMVLCNQ
+435 DYSVKDAIVLYNR
-448 REVEIDKNGI
+448 REVKIGKDGV
-458 TYLPV
+458 TYMPV
-463 YYSMF
+463 YYAMF
-468 IAENKSTKKIVL
+468 IQATKPATDVIL
-480 SIPQMPE
+480 SLPTMPKRGS